1 VTDTPRL
8 TSGASAVKLR
18 RGAEVAPRKDPPGC
32 MNALRELL
40 QTNPRGTL
48 ALAGLIIGLCFG
60 VSANLANFCVMGA
73 MSDWRTSGNLGRLGM
88 VAIAAAVAIAGA
100 QMLDALEVTHLSQSM
115 YLVPRLNW
123 AGAVFGGTLFGFG
136 MVYAGGCA
144 SRNLVRAGGGDLRS
158 IIVLLVLAMTALM
171 TISGLLGALRV
182 AIELQTAIPAERLG
196 TSAPSLSALAEKLGL
211 SPFAARIAASAL
223 LILPLL
229 AFVLLFARP
238 YLRTTLVAGGLAAG
252 LLVTA
257 AWLITGLSYDEMS
270 VKPFAPTG
278 LTFVRPVADAFDWIA
293 RSTALGLPAF
303 GAATVF
309 GVLLGSALVAFVRRN
324 FHTRGFADTNDLLR
338 HLGGA
343 VGMGIGGAMA
353 LGCSVGQGLS
363 GLSTLSLQSILA
375 AASILAGANLGLAR
389 LERTV

>member
-1 VTDTPRL
+1 
-8 TSGASAVKLR
+8 
-18 RGAEVAPRKDPPGC
+18 

-48 ALAGLIIGLCFG
+48 AIAGFLIGACFG
-60 VSANLANFCVMGA
+60 VGANLSNFCVMGA
-73 MSDWRTSGNLGRLGM
+73 MSDWRTSGSLGRLGM

-100 QMLDALEVTHLSQSM
+100 QILDALEVAHLSQSM

-123 AGAVFGGTLFGFG
+123 AGAVFGGLLFGFG

-158 IIVLLVLAMTALM
+158 VIVLLVLAMTAFM
-171 TISGLLGALRV
+171 TISGILGALRV
-182 AIELQTAIPAERLG
+182 AIELATSIPAERLG
-196 TSAPSLSALAEKLGL
+196 ASALSLNGLAEKIGL
-211 SPFAARIAASAL
+211 SPIAARVAASAL
-223 LILPLL
+223 LIVPLL
-229 AFVLLFARP
+229 AFAFFLARAHLSATLF
-238 YLRTTLVAGGLAAG
+238 TGGLAAG

-257 AWLITGLSYDEMS
+257 AWFVTGLSYDELS
-270 VKPFAPTG
+270 VKPFAPAG

-309 GVLLGSALVAFVRRN
+309 GVLSGSAFVSFTCGN
-324 FHTRGFADTNDLLR
+324 FRTRGFADTDDLLR

-343 VGMGIGGAMA
+343 IAMGIGGAMA
-353 LGCSVGQGLS
+353 LGCSVGQGLT

-375 AASILAGANLGLAR
+375 AASILAGTNLGLAR
-389 LERTV
+389 LERTL